1 MQQIRAK
8 CAERWRIKDLAA
20 LLASCPQSYPQK
32 PWRFPKAFS
41 NHRVRAEI

>member
-8 CAERWRIKDLAA
+8 YADPWRINDLAA

-32 PWRFPKAFS
+32 AWRFPKAFS
-41 NHRVRAEI
+41 NHWLSVEN